1 MRYKALFTLLFTLLS
16 GNALSDWK
24 KINDLDYT
32 WALKFTTYLFS
43 LKQANINPIFA
54 HLW

>member
-24 KINDLDYT
+24 KINDFLDSSSSN
-32 WALKFTTYLFS
+32 KS
-43 LKQANINPIFA
+43 
-54 HLW
+54 

>member
-24 KINDLDYT
+24 KINDL
-32 WALKFTTYLFS
+32 KFTTYLFS

>member
-32 WALKFTTYLFS
+32 WGPFKIYNISLFTV
-43 LKQANINPIFA
+43 